1 MPETQAQKD
10 STSPSSETQKLVK
23 KLHARRLGRADST
36 LRDIND
42 EELGEE
48 IANPDLV
55 EYKQTI
61 RG

>member
-10 STSPSSETQKLVK
+10 STSPSSKTQKLVK

-36 LRDIND
+36 LR
-42 EELGEE
+42 ELGEE
-48 IANPDLV
+48 IANPDLA